1 VLGHEGCSKMLLQPY
16 TLAAVI
22 AVIVA
27 LPLTECCQRAKKHE
41 GQNRYEFHCVLHRRA
56 AVRLENTAT

>member
-1 VLGHEGCSKMLLQPY
+1 MLLQPY

-56 AVRLENTAT
+56 AVQLENAAT